1 MTPRKS
7 SSTHSSSKS
16 NQKTQK
22 PIAQETSESKLKSLK
37 EIAQLNQQVSQLEAE
52 LTIKNTEIEDWKSK
66 SLRFA
71 ADLQNAIRQNEID
84 IATSKKNSK
93 KNTLLSV
100 VPFLNT
106 LNIAFSYIPITDDAK
121 VNTFIQTLKSSF
133 EKVISDLQLE
143 NIHLLVCKPGEIF
156 NPETMTIL
164 NSDISVENDVKVK
177 QVVSIGLKIDNQL
190 IQPISVIVE

>member
-7 SSTHSSSKS
+7 SSTNPSSKS
-16 NQKTQK
+16 SQKAQK
-22 PIAQETSESKLKSLK
+22 PTSHEVNENKLKSLK
-37 EIAQLNQQVSQLEAE
+37 ETQLNQKISQLEAE
-52 LTIKNTEIEDWKSK
+52 LSVAQKEIEDWKSK

-71 ADLQNAIRQNEID
+71 ADLQNAVRQNEID
-84 IATSKKNSK
+84 IATSKKNAK

-100 VPFLNT
+100 IPFLNT
-106 LNIAFSYIPITDDAK
+106 LNIAFSYIPSTEDAK
-121 VNTFIQTLKSSF
+121 VITFINTLKSSF
-133 EKVISDLQLE
+133 EKVINDLQLE
-143 NIHLLVCKPGEIF
+143 NVHLLVCKPGALF

-164 NSDISVENDVKVK
+164 NSDISVDNEVKVK